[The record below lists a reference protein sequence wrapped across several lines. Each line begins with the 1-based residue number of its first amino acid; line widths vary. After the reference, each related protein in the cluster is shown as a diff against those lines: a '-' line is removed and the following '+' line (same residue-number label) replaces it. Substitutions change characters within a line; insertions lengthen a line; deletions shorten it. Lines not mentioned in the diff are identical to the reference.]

1 MEMDNLM
8 QTPQGKFILQRLPQ
22 RKNELLRAWDAA
34 DEYLLDYINSQKL
47 PANGSRILIMND
59 GFGALAV
66 ALGQHHPCAL
76 SDSYLS
82 QEATRINLTG
92 NDLDS
97 GAIELIGS
105 LDEPQGIF
113 ELVLIKAPKSLALLE
128 YELIRLRPHI
138 TPETQLIIAGMI
150 KGLPSRVWKLLERII
165 GPTTTSLA
173 KKKARLIFVTPN
185 PDLAIPKNP
194 YPSGYS
200 LEGTNYRICNHAN
213 LFSRE
218 SLDIGTRLFLQ
229 HIPKLPEA
237 RDIVDLGCGNGVVGM
252 IAAERNPDAT
262 IHFVDESHMAVNS
275 AQENFIT
282 AFGAD
287 RPATFQVGDGL
298 AGFEHNSADL
308 ILCNPPF
315 HQQSAMGDY
324 LAQRMFIDSKEVL
337 KPDGELWIVGNRHLG
352 YHKRLKQL
360 FGNVI
365 LIDSNKKFVVLKA
378 RKNLL

>member
-1 MEMDNLM
+1 MQMNKIM
-8 QTPQGKFILQRLPQ
+8 QTPQGKFILQRLPH

-34 DEYLLDYINSQKL
+34 DEYLLDYLSSHRL
-47 PANGSRILIMND
+47 PAKASRVLIMND
-59 GFGALAV
+59 SFGALAV
-66 ALGQHHPCAL
+66 ALCQHHPSAL

-92 NDLDS
+92 NDIDS
-97 GAIELIGS
+97 DAIKLIGS

-138 TPETQLIIAGMI
+138 TAETQLIIAGMI

-173 KKKARLIFVTPN
+173 KKKARLIFATPD
-185 PDLAIPKNP
+185 PELAIPINP
-194 YPSGYS
+194 YPSCYA
-200 LEGTNYRICNHAN
+200 LEGTNYQICNHAN

-218 SLDIGTRLFLQ
+218 NLDIGTRLLLQ

-262 IHFVDESHMAVNS
+262 IHFVDESYMAVNS
-275 AQENFIT
+275 AQENFM
-282 AFGAD
+282 AEFGAD
-287 RPATFQVGDGL
+287 HPATFQIGDGL
-298 AGFEHNSADL
+298 AGFDHNSADL

-315 HQQSAMGDY
+315 HQQSTVGDY
-324 LAQRMFIDSKEVL
+324 LAQRMFINSKEIL
-337 KPDGELWIVGNRHLG
+337 KPGGELWIVGNRHLG

-360 FGNVI
+360 FGNVT

-378 RKNLL
+378 KKD